1 MRSENIIEKFEEALR
16 NLSDVEI
23 DVEEVKSRSMKPE
36 KLDAL
41 FANGPVVCS
50 IFDHATFKF
59 KYMSRNVEQMLG
71 IPSEQI
77 VELEYQEFL
86 QRHFHPADL
95 EIVLHQLFDDTVT
108 FIADNAKTSALRI
121 SIQYNYRMQTASGKW
136 IKVKQQTTPIKL
148 GEKGEILLDQSFYS
162 PAGTADYNETH
173 PIELSIYVRDNKG
186 LYNRTFSKTYSALN
200 GSGGGN
206 GNGITQREL
215 EVLKLLAK
223 GKTSRQIGQLLY
235 ISESTV
241 VTHRKNM
248 LEKFGLNNTSELIAF
263 AFKTGVL

>member
-1 MRSENIIEKFEEALR
+1 MGNETVIEKFEEALQ

-71 IPSEQI
+71 IPAEQL

-86 QRHFHPADL
+86 QQYFHPADL
-95 EIVLHQLFDDTVT
+95 EIVFHQLFADTVT
-108 FIADNAKTSALRI
+108 FITDTAKTSTLRI
-121 SIQYNYRMQTASGKW
+121 SIHYNYRMRTAAGNW
-136 IKVKQQTTPIKL
+136 IKVEQQTTPIKL
-148 GEKGEILLDQSFYS
+148 NDSGKILLDQSFYY
-162 PAGTADYNETH
+162 PAGKANPKENH
-173 PIELSIYVRDNKG
+173 PIELSIYIQDNNG
-186 LYNRTFSKTYSALN
+186 LYKRTFSKTYSSSNTN
-200 GSGGGN
+200 GSE
-206 GNGITQREL
+206 ITQREL
-215 EVLKLLAK
+215 EVLQLLAK
-223 GKTSRQIGQLLY
+223 GKTSCQIGQMLY